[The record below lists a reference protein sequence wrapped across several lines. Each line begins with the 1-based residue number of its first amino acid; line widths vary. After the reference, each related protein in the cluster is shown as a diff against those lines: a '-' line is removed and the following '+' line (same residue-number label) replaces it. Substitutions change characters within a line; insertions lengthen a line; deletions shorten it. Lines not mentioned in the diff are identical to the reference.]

1 MFHFYIY
8 IYIYVY
14 IFTYQKKKQ
23 PAIGVDPGA
32 ECQGDLGI
40 GGRLWDGALVLLEH
54 PGVGC
59 TTGLAL

>member
-1 MFHFYIY
+1 M
-8 IYIYVY
+8 
-14 IFTYQKKKQ
+14 FTYLHIKKKKQ